1 MRVMY
6 AAVRCVAAAAL
17 LLALTA
23 SRAMAWGQD
32 GHEIVGRI
40 AEDRL
45 TPEVKQKVNKILD
58 GKSIADYG
66 IANGPDLML
75 RLGRR
80 PETAKWH
87 YVNIPVSPD
96 NVAAQFDEARDGHG
110 GDCAVDQITRYA
122 ELLRTTDDPKKQA
135 EAVMFL
141 THLVGDL
148 HQPLHCA
155 KRPYGSADN
164 DRGGNAI
171 TVLLPAAGDG
181 RELPPE
187 KLHAVWDSAIVK
199 RMLQASN
206 LSPNAYADTLN
217 RQITPDNATAW
228 LKPASPVEWANEG
241 VKIAAAVCYQD
252 VPIAPPA
259 NGSPV
264 RLSQLYVSRAEPVIN
279 LQLQKAGVR
288 LAQVLNRALAG
299 PPSTV
304 PSR

>member
-1 MRVMY
+1 MS
-6 AAVRCVAAAAL
+6 AAVRCVAVAAF
-17 LLALTA
+17 LLALPA

-45 TPEVKQKVNKILD
+45 TPRARQRINRILE

-96 NVAAQFDEARDGHG
+96 DVASQFDEARDGQG
-110 GDCAVDQITRYA
+110 GDCVVDQINRYA

-141 THLVGDL
+141 THLVGDI

-155 KRPYGSADN
+155 KRPYGSSDN

-171 TVLLPAAGDG
+171 TVLLPAAGQG

-187 KLHAVWDSAIVK
+187 KLHAVWDTALIK
-199 RMLQASN
+199 RMLRASN
-206 LSPNAYADTLN
+206 LSPNAYADALN
-217 RQITPDNATAW
+217 ARITPDDVAAW
-228 LKPASPVEWANEG
+228 EKSASPADWANEG
-241 VKIAAAVCYQD
+241 IKIAAAVCYKD
-252 VPIAPPA
+252 VPTTAPA
-259 NGSPV
+259 DGAPV

-288 LAQVLNRALAG
+288 LAQVLNRALAD
-299 PPSTV
+299 PVTTV
-304 PSR
+304 PNR

>member
-1 MRVMY
+1 MRVMD
-6 AAVRCVAAAAL
+6 AAVRCVAAATL
-17 LLALTA
+17 LLALPV

-45 TPEVKQKVNKILD
+45 TPEVRQKITRILD

-87 YVNIPVSPD
+87 YVNIPISPD
-96 NVAAQFDEARDGHG
+96 NVASQFDELRDGHG
-110 GDCAVDQITRYA
+110 GDCIVDQITRYA
-122 ELLRTTDDPKKQA
+122 ELLRTTDDPKKKA

-155 KRPYGSADN
+155 MRPYGSADN

-171 TVLLPAAGDG
+171 TVLLPSAGEG

-187 KLHAVWDSAIVK
+187 KLHAVWDSAFLK

-206 LSPNAYADTLN
+206 LSPNAYADQLN
-217 RQITPDNATAW
+217 GRITPDDAAAW
-228 LKPASPVEWANEG
+228 TKSGSTVEWANEG

-252 VPIAPPA
+252 VPIVPPA

-264 RLSQLYVSRAEPVIN
+264 RLSQLYIGRAEPVIN

-288 LAQVLNRALAG
+288 LAQVLNHALAG
-299 PPSTV
+299 PAATG